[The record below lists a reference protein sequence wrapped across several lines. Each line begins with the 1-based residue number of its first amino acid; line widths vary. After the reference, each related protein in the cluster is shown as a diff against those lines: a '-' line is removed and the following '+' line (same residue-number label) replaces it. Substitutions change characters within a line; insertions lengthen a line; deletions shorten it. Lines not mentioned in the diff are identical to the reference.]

1 MAHPIPTPDPMPVPP
16 SRAELPRTADAVVVG
31 GGVNGASTAFQL
43 ARRGLSVVLVEQG
56 QLGYGATGKS
66 GALVRCHYTNTHEAR
81 LTLES
86 LRVFRDWDE
95 HVGHGD
101 PVFQAPGFLQVVKP
115 EDADRLR
122 ANVEALRGIGV
133 RTEVVAADDVHEVEP
148 LLRVDDLSVVAFEPD
163 SGYAD
168 PNATVYG
175 FAGAARANG
184 AVIATH
190 TVAGRILTEGGRVTG
205 VETDNGTIA
214 TRTVVL
220 AGGAWANGL
229 LAPLGVDFG
238 MVPRRIQV
246 AVFRWPEE
254 IDQRR
259 PHRVVIDRVAHSWLR
274 PEGTHSTI
282 IGFEG
287 GTSEHEAGAYDE
299 TPARDYVDAARRAL
313 ASRLP
318 AFAHATMR
326 GGWAGMV
333 MQSADNHPIM
343 GRVDEVEGLV
353 VFAGDSG
360 SSFKTAPAAG
370 ICLAELITEG
380 RSELVDMHP
389 FRPSRFAEGQPWRD
403 EGAYSATGDVLT
415 ISR

>member
-1 MAHPIPTPDPMPVPP
+1 MADPVPVRP
-16 SRAELPRTADAVVVG
+16 DLPPTADAVVIG

-43 ARRGLSVVLVEQG
+43 ARRGLRVVLIEQG
-56 QLGYGATGKS
+56 QLGFGATGKS
-66 GALVRCHYTNTHEAR
+66 GALIRCHYANTAEAS

-86 LRVFRDWDE
+86 LKIFRDWDE

-101 PVFQAPGFLQVVKP
+101 PVFQSPGFLQVVRP
-115 EDADRLR
+115 EDELKLR
-122 ANVEALRGIGV
+122 ANVAALQGIGV
-133 RTEVVAADDVHEVEP
+133 ETELIAARDAHEVEP
-148 LLRVDDLSVVAFEPD
+148 LLRTDDLSCVAFEPG

-175 FAGAARANG
+175 FAGAARAHG
-184 AVIATH
+184 AVIATQ
-190 TVAGRILTEGGRVTG
+190 TTATRILTGSGRVSG
-205 VETDNGTIA
+205 VETDRGTVA
-214 TRTVVL
+214 TETVVY

-229 LAPLGVDFG
+229 LAPLGVDLG
-238 MVPRRIQV
+238 LEPRRIQV
-246 AVFRWPEE
+246 AVFRWPEAM
-254 IDQRR
+254 DQGRR
-259 PHRVVIDRVAHSWLR
+259 HRVIIDSISHSWLR

-287 GTSEHEAGAYDE
+287 GTSPHAAGTYDE
-299 TPARDYVDAARRAL
+299 TPAGGYIDEARRAL

-318 AFAHATMR
+318 VFANATMR

-333 MQSADNHPIM
+333 MQSPDDHPIM
-343 GRVDEVEGLV
+343 GRIDEVPGLV

-360 SSFKTAPAAG
+360 SSFKTSPANG

-380 RSELVDMHP
+380 SAKLVDITP
-389 FRPSRFAEGQPWRD
+389 FRPGRFAEGRPWHD
-403 EGAYSATGDVLT
+403 EHSYREAGEVLT